1 MKVKFWGVRGSLPT
15 PITPEQVQ
23 AKIYAIIERI
33 TPKDIESEDAKTRFI
48 ETLPPWLFG
57 TVGGNTPCLE
67 LTTDNGSKFLLDCG
81 TGLRVY
87 GVNGQHPADE
97 HYHIFMSH
105 FHWDHIQGLP
115 FFGPIFNPKAKIDF
129 YSTFPAAERV
139 LSEQNRLPYLPPNCS
154 WEKVKKGF
162 TFHQINEIEPFYVE
176 GVKVTCKKM
185 KHPGNS
191 YAYSFEENGKK
202 FIYATDVE
210 LRACDCDR
218 DRPENQFFD
227 NADVLVLDSQY
238 TGEEAIAKAN
248 WGHSIFCYAV
258 DFANT
263 WNAKHLYFFHH
274 EPTYSDKKIYSILK
288 AAKWYEDYSAKYD
301 IDLHIAIEGEE
312 IDI

>member
-1 MKVKFWGVRGSLPT
+1 MKVKFWGVRGSLPA

-23 AKIYAIIERI
+23 AKIVAAIERI

-48 ETLPPWLFG
+48 ASLPPWIFG
-57 TVGGNTPCLE
+57 TVGGNTPCVE
-67 LTTDNGSKFLLDCG
+67 LTTSNGAKFLLDCG
-81 TGLRVY
+81 SGLREY
-87 GVNGQHPADE
+87 GVNGDQPEDK

-115 FFGPIFNPKAKIDF
+115 FFGQIYNPNAVIDF

-154 WEKVKKGF
+154 WEKVKKPF
-162 TFHQINEIEPFYVE
+162 RFHLIRELEPFYVD
-176 GVKVTCKKM
+176 GVKVTCRKM

-191 YAYSFEENGKK
+191 YAYSFEEEGKK
-202 FIYATDVE
+202 LIYATDVE
-210 LRACDCDR
+210 LQASDHDR
-218 DRPENQFFD
+218 SIEYNHFFD
-227 NADVLVLDSQY
+227 NADVLILDSQY

-263 WNAKHLYFFHH
+263 WNAKKLYFFHH

-288 AAKWYEDYSAKYD
+288 AAQWYEDYSAKYNVE
-301 IDLHIAIEGEE
+301 LNIAIEGQE
-312 IDI
+312 IEI

>member
-1 MKVKFWGVRGSLPT
+1 MKVKFWGVRGSFPK

-23 AKIYAIIERI
+23 AKIVAAIERI

-48 ETLPPWLFG
+48 EPLPPWIFG
-57 TVGGNTPCLE
+57 TVGGNTPCVE
-67 LTTDNGSKFLLDCG
+67 LTTENGSKFLLDCG
-81 TGLRVY
+81 SGLIEY

-97 HYHIFMSH
+97 HYHVFMSH

-115 FFGPIFNPKAKIDF
+115 FFGPIYNPKARIDF
-129 YSTFPAAERV
+129 YSTYPAAERI
-139 LSEQNRLPYLPPNCS
+139 LSEQNRLPYLPLNCS
-154 WEKVKKGF
+154 WEKVKHGF
-162 TFHQINEIEPFYVE
+162 HFHQISELEPFYVE

-185 KHPGNS
+185 RHPGNS

-210 LRACDCDR
+210 LQASDHDR
-218 DRPENQFFD
+218 NVPSSHFFD
-227 NADVLVLDSQY
+227 GADVLVLDSQY

-263 WNAKHLYFFHH
+263 WNAKKLYFFHH
-274 EPTYSDKKIYSILK
+274 EPTYNDKKVYSILK
-288 AAKWYEDYSAKYD
+288 AAQWYEDYSAKYD
-301 IDLHIAIEGEE
+301 VEINIAIEGQE